1 VSTDQPTVPPVVSGD
16 QVTARS
22 GALPGSVAP
31 SKARLFALR
40 ADGDAAIRWLTPF
53 GPLVLLVVIGSAI
66 TGHPRPGRGGEHLA
80 VTISLAAVVVSSIP
94 LYGTLPR
101 AATTDAISWGRPGI
115 DWSRPLLAR
124 LHLAVV
130 LALIVSG
137 GALTLLQPNG
147 AGIAAVFV
155 GVARLV
161 PIVRRT
167 RSIPIV
173 LTVLVVIAVAGALSG
188 RTPVSD
194 AVLNAILLAAFFGM
208 MFLAMRLG
216 ESNATAAQLML
227 EVERSRSAQAE
238 AAGLAER
245 QRLAREM
252 HDVLA
257 HSLSGLM
264 LQLEAARMLVES
276 DPADPRLKEAVN
288 RAHQLGKSGLVEAR
302 RAIGMLRDDEL
313 PGPEL
318 LAGLAE
324 SFRADRDIPCELT
337 VTGEAHPLD
346 SQARLALY
354 RVAQEALTNVAK
366 HARPERVELRLRYEV
381 DQTRL
386 TVEDFGVPDPAAS
399 KGGPVAERDE
409 KAETG
414 GVDTGEDGSEDGGG
428 YGLTGMRERAEL
440 LGGSLTTRATSGGF
454 RVELEVPA

>member
-1 VSTDQPTVPPVVSGD
+1 
-16 QVTARS
+16 
-22 GALPGSVAP
+22 
-31 SKARLFALR
+31 
-40 ADGDAAIRWLTPF
+40 
-53 GPLVLLVVIGSAI
+53 
-66 TGHPRPGRGGEHLA
+66 
-80 VTISLAAVVVSSIP
+80 
-94 LYGTLPR
+94 
-101 AATTDAISWGRPGI
+101 
-115 DWSRPLLAR
+115 
-124 LHLAVV
+124 
-130 LALIVSG
+130 
-137 GALTLLQPNG
+137 
-147 AGIAAVFV
+147 
-155 GVARLV
+155 
-161 PIVRRT
+161 
-167 RSIPIV
+167 
-173 LTVLVVIAVAGALSG
+173 
-188 RTPVSD
+188 
-194 AVLNAILLAAFFGM
+194 
-208 MFLAMRLG
+208 
-216 ESNATAAQLML
+216 
-227 EVERSRSAQAE
+227 
-238 AAGLAER
+238 
-245 QRLAREM
+245 M